1 MELCPGDYKNFPLFL
16 LEKGYFININGI
28 IPALCVLEMNLL
40 NITQENLGIIDIAS
54 MEKA

>member
-16 LEKGYFININGI
+16 LKKAYFININEI
-28 IPALCVLEMNLL
+28 IPARCVSEMNLL
-40 NITQENLGIIDIAS
+40 NFIQENLGIIDIAS